1 MWRLSHKEDLMPDLP
16 TLVIV
21 CGLCAAAGFV
31 DAVAGGGGLISL
43 PAYLIAG
50 LPVHVALGTGKLSS
64 MLGVSVVTWKYA
76 RNGFVPWREAV
87 VCVVVSL
94 VASALG
100 ARAVL
105 LVDPQV
111 LMVALLVVLPLT
123 AVYVL
128 RHGFGKADAAGDES
142 TSPEDAT
149 GQAVGVV
156 AGEGP
161 APAADGVRRSS
172 RKTMLLVA
180 LVAALMGFYD
190 GFYGPGSG
198 TFMLLLLTGLARLT
212 LEESNGVCKVVT
224 LASNFAGLVV
234 MLAGGAVDVPLGLL
248 SGVFLVLGS
257 YLGARSFSQGGAKVT
272 QPMILVV
279 VTLFFV
285 KVLAELI

>member
-1 MWRLSHKEDLMPDLP
+1 MPDLP

-161 APAADGVRRSS
+161 APAAERVRPTS
-172 RKTMLLVA
+172 RRTMLLVA

-234 MLAGGAVDVPLGLL
+234 MLVNGAVDVPLGLL

-257 YLGARSFSQGGAKVT
+257 YLGAQSFSRGGARVAR
-272 QPMILVV
+272 PMILAVV
-279 VTLFFV
+279 ALFFV

>member
-1 MWRLSHKEDLMPDLP
+1 MPDLP

-50 LPVHVALGTGKLSS
+50 APVHIALGTGKLSS

-76 RNGFVPWREAV
+76 KSGFVPWREAV

-94 VASALG
+94 ASSAIG

-105 LVDPQV
+105 LVDAKI
-111 LMVALLVVLPLT
+111 LTVALLVVLPLT

-128 RHGFGKADAAGDES
+128 LHGFGKTDAAPVGPSEEPSAAGADRMR
-142 TSPEDAT
+142 TSP
-149 GQAVGVV
+149 
-156 AGEGP
+156 
-161 APAADGVRRSS
+161 
-172 RKTMLLVA
+172 RKTMALIAFVA
-180 LVAALMGFYD
+180 GLMGFYD

-198 TFMLLLLTGLARLT
+198 TFMLLLLTGFAHLT
-212 LEESNGVCKVVT
+212 LEESNGICKVVT

-234 MLAGGAVDVPLGLL
+234 MLANGSVDVPLGLL

-257 YLGARSFSQGGAKVT
+257 YLGARSFSRKGAKVAR
-272 QPMILVV
+272 PMILAVV
-279 VTLFFV
+279 ALFFV
-285 KVLAELI
+285 KVLTEVV